1 MIDFR
6 KVIRSFG
13 FAGQGILDLFRF
25 ENNAKVHLLVAGL
38 VLAGGF
44 WVHLTHIEWT
54 IILTQIG
61 LVWAAEAFNT
71 AIEKLCDF
79 VSPGIHPKIKA
90 IKDLS
95 SGAVLIVVIAA
106 VLVGIIIFGSHLLD
120 GFLSMSS
127 RPKPLFSISFDPN
140 LAGF

>member
-1 MIDFR
+1 MINFR
-6 KVIRSFG
+6 KVLRSFR
-13 FAGQGILDLFRF
+13 FAGQGIIDLFRY
-25 ENNAKVHLLVAGL
+25 ENNAKVHLLIAGL
-38 VLAGGF
+38 VVLVG
-44 WVHLTHIEWT
+44 LYCQLSRTEWA

-95 SGAVLIVVIAA
+95 SGAVLILTISA
-106 VLVGIIIFGSHLLD
+106 VLVGLIILGSHLLNI
-120 GFLSMSS
+120 
-127 RPKPLFSISFDPN
+127 LFSY
-140 LAGF
+140 

>member
-6 KVIRSFG
+6 KVIRSFR

-25 ENNAKVHLLVAGL
+25 ENNAKVHLLIAGLVVVAGL
-38 VLAGGF
+38 YL
-44 WVHLTHIEWT
+44 HLNRTEWA

-79 VSPGIHPKIKA
+79 VSPGLHPQIKA
-90 IKDLS
+90 IKDMS
-95 SGAVLIVVIAA
+95 SGAVLILAIVAVI
-106 VLVGIIIFGSHLLD
+106 VGLIILGGRLLE
-120 GFLSMSS
+120 
-127 RPKPLFSISFDPN
+127 SFQ
-140 LAGF
+140 

>member
-1 MIDFR
+1 MIDLR

-13 FAGQGILDLFRF
+13 FAGQGVIDLFRF

-38 VLAGGF
+38 VMLAGFFLDLSG
-44 WVHLTHIEWT
+44 TEWA
-54 IILTQIG
+54 IVLTQIG

-79 VSPGIHPKIKA
+79 VSPGIHPQIKA

-95 SGAVLIVVIAA
+95 SGAVLLLTITA
-106 VLVGIIIFGSHLLD
+106 VGVGLIIFGSHLLA
-120 GFLSMSS
+120 
-127 RPKPLFSISFDPN
+127 LF
-140 LAGF
+140 

>member
-1 MIDFR
+1 MIDFP
-6 KVIRSFG
+6 KVLRSFR

-25 ENNAKVHLLVAGL
+25 ENNAKVHLLVAIL
-38 VLAGGF
+38 VVGAGF
-44 WVHLTHIEWT
+44 VLSLSPVEWT

-79 VSPGIHPKIKA
+79 VSPGLHPQIKA

-95 SGAVLIVVIAA
+95 SGAVLILTIVAI
-106 VLVGIIIFGSHLLD
+106 LVGLIILGGHILALLY
-120 GFLSMSS
+120 
-127 RPKPLFSISFDPN
+127 P
-140 LAGF
+140 

>member
-25 ENNAKVHLLVAGL
+25 ENNAKMHLLIAILV
-38 VLAGGF
+38 VLAGF
-44 WVHLTHIEWT
+44 ILELSRLEWA
-54 IILTQIG
+54 IILTQFG

-79 VSPGIHPKIKA
+79 VSPGIHPQIKA
-90 IKDLS
+90 VKDLS
-95 SGAVLIVVIAA
+95 SGAVLLVAIAA
-106 VLVGIIIFGSHLLD
+106 AIIGLIILGGRLLD
-120 GFLSMSS
+120 ITGNSLYSLVE
-127 RPKPLFSISFDPN
+127 PSIF
-140 LAGF
+140 